1 MTAVLLSSLM
11 LHLKFSLT
19 VELNL
24 ETHTVHHIV
33 TQEVFFRGLITICN
47 YFPLLLTL

>member
-1 MTAVLLSSLM
+1 MTAVLLSSSCYN
-11 LHLKFSLT
+11 LKFTLI

-33 TQEVFFRGLITICN
+33 TQEVFFQRIYHNL
-47 YFPLLLTL
+47 